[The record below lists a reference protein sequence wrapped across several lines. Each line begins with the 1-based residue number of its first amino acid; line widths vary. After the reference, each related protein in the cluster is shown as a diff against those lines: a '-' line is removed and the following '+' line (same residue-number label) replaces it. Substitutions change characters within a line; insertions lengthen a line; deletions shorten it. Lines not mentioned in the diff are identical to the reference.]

1 MMSSRSPESDVIT
14 PTPGAFRL
22 RWDVFLSFRGTDTRG
37 TITMGLYESL
47 QARGIRVFLD
57 DVGLER
63 GEEIA
68 RGLMKAIDDSA
79 AFIVIISENYAS
91 SHWCLE
97 ELAKICETRRLVLP
111 VFYLV
116 DPAQVRHQRGPFEA
130 GFASHQR
137 RFGENEVSK
146 WREALKKVGGIAG
159 LVFDGRE
166 DNLVRLLVQRVMKEL
181 SNIPLSVPEFAVGL
195 DERVEKVMN
204 VLQVQSNGVKVL
216 GLYGMGGVGKTT
228 LAKALFNA
236 LVNRFEHRCFISNVR
251 EVSSKHDGLVFLQSK
266 IIKDLFPGAGSPPIS
281 DVNVGISAIKGRVSE
296 NRVLLVLDDVDDVK
310 QLDALI
316 GKREWFYDGSR
327 VIITTRDIQVLPV
340 SHVNELY
347 EVRELYPSEALELF
361 SYHAWRINKPPENF
375 LNLSEKIVPLT
386 GRMPLALEV
395 FGSFLFGKRRVEE
408 WEDAVEKLRLI
419 RPQNLQDVLKISYDG
434 LDEEEKS
441 IFLDIAC
448 LFVQMGMK
456 REDVIDVLRGCG
468 FRGEIAIT
476 VLVQK
481 CLIKITEDNTL
492 WMHDQIRDMGRQIVV
507 HESLGDPGM
516 RSRLWDRAEIMA
528 VLEDHMGTRSIQGIV
543 LDFEDERFYKSKA
556 GSVFS
561 KNLQWRS
568 IITNVSGYIKQCL
581 KNYLQPQAEKNKEV
595 ILHTKSFEPMVNLR
609 QLQINNL
616 KLEGNFLPA
625 ELKWLQW
632 QGCPSERMPL
642 KSWPRELAVLDLK
655 NSKKIETL
663 CGWNGYK
670 VPENLMV
677 LNLSYCIQLTAIPD
691 LSGCQRL
698 EKIDLENCINLSKI
712 HESIGSLS
720 TLRSLNL
727 TRCSSLINLPIN
739 VSGLKNLERLF
750 LSGCSQLKS
759 LPENIGSLKSLKALH
774 ADDTAIAELPQ
785 SIFRLTKLERLVL
798 EGCQHL
804 RRLPSCIGL
813 LCSLQELSLYRSGLK
828 ELPDSVGSLNN
839 LERLNLMWC
848 ESLTVIPDSICNL
861 ISLAELLFDS
871 TAIKELP
878 STIGSLSYLRELS
891 VGNCKFLTKL
901 PNSIQNLASAVEL
914 QINGTAITN
923 LPDEIGEMKLLR
935 KLEIMNCKCLEY
947 LPESIGHL
955 ASLTTLN
962 MVNGSIRELPESTG
976 MLENLVTLRLN
987 KCRMLR
993 KLPASIGNLK
1003 SLYHFFMEETAVSN
1017 LPESFGMLSSLR
1029 TLRMAKRPDLN
1040 PSENSFLAEPGEN
1053 PSPFVLTSSFCN
1065 LTLLTELDARAW
1077 RISGK
1082 IPDEFEKLSQL
1093 ETLNLGQNNFHSLPS
1108 SLKGLSILKVLSLPN
1123 CTQLISL
1130 PSLPSSLIELNLENC
1145 SALETIHDMSN
1156 LERLQELK
1164 LTNCVEVVDIPGLES
1179 LKSLKRLYLSG
1190 CVACSSQI
1198 RKRLSKV
1205 ALRNLQN
1212 LSMPGGKLPEWL
1224 SGQTVSFSKPK
1235 YLELKG
1241 VLVGVVLSINHNIDI
1256 PNMKRDHMPGVID
1269 VQANVLK
1276 LGKTLY
1282 STVLNIRGVPRTD
1295 EEHIHLCRFHDYH
1308 QLIAFLK
1315 DADTFCVSKRN
1326 PPFDK
1331 GLELKKCGVHLIFEG
1346 DDDYDQDEESLDK
1359 GLQSV
1364 SEKLANFFNTYE
1376 GGGPGGPMY
1385 DNEDECQKEL
1395 EMLEQEPRS
1404 FRITLQSNFILLF
1417 LIGLF
1422 LSLCYMNWCCLEEI
1436 DTYFS

>member
-1 MMSSRSPESDVIT
+1 MSSQSPESDVIA

-22 RWDVFLSFRGTDTRG
+22 RWDVFLSFRGADTRG
-37 TITMGLYESL
+37 AITKGLHESL

-97 ELAKICETRRLVLP
+97 ELAKIRESRRLVLP
-111 VFYLV
+111 VFYRV
-116 DPAQVRHQRGPFEA
+116 DPSQVRHQTGPFEA

-137 RFGENEVSK
+137 RFGENKVSK
-146 WREALKKVGGIAG
+146 WREALKKVGGVAG
-159 LVFDGRE
+159 WVFNDSEE
-166 DNLVRLLVQRVMKEL
+166 DNLIRLLVQRVMKEL
-181 SNIPLSVPEFAVGL
+181 SNTPLGAPEFAVGL

-251 EVSSKHDGLVFLQSK
+251 EVSSKHDGLVSLQSK

-316 GKREWFYDGSR
+316 GKRELFYDGSR
-327 VIITTRDIQVLPV
+327 VIITTRDTKVLPER
-340 SHVNELY
+340 HVNELY
-347 EVRELYPSEALELF
+347 EIRELYSSEALELF
-361 SYHAWRINKPPENF
+361 SYHALRRNKPPEDF
-375 LNLSEKIVPLT
+375 LNLSEKIVSLT

-419 RPQNLQDVLKISYDG
+419 RPQHLQDVLKISYDG
-434 LDEEEKS
+434 LDEEEKC

-456 REDVIDVLRGCG
+456 RDDAIDVLRGCG
-468 FRGEIAIT
+468 YRSEIAIT

-481 CLIKITEDNTL
+481 CLIKFTDQDNIL
-492 WMHDQIRDMGRQIVV
+492 GMHDQIRDMGRQIVID
-507 HESLGDPGM
+507 ESLVDPGM
-516 RSRLWDRAEIMA
+516 RSRLWDRAENHGCF
-528 VLEDHMGTRSIQGIV
+528 EGTQ
-543 LDFEDERFYKSKA
+543 
-556 GSVFS
+556 
-561 KNLQWRS
+561 
-568 IITNVSGYIKQCL
+568 GYIKQSL
-581 KNYLQPQAEKNKEV
+581 KKYLQPQAEKNKEV
-595 ILHTKSFEPMVNLR
+595 ILHTKSFEPMINLR

-632 QGCPSERMPL
+632 QGCPLERLPL
-642 KSWPRELAVLDLK
+642 RTWPRELAVLDLK
-655 NSKKIETL
+655 NSNKIEIL
-663 CGWNGYK
+663 WGWNVYK

-677 LNLSYCIQLTAIPD
+677 LNLSYCTKLTVIPD

-698 EKIDLENCINLSKI
+698 EKIDLENCINLTKI

-727 TRCSSLINLPIN
+727 TRCSSLINLPLD

-813 LCSLQELSLYRSGLK
+813 LCSLQELSLYRSGLE

-861 ISLAELLFDS
+861 ISLTELLFDG

-878 STIGSLSYLRELS
+878 YSIGSLSYLRELS
-891 VGNCKFLTKL
+891 VGNCKFLTIL
-901 PNSIQNLASAVEL
+901 PTSIKNLASVVEL
-914 QINGTAITN
+914 QLNGTAITY

-935 KLEIMNCKCLEY
+935 KLEMMNCKCLEY
-947 LPESIGHL
+947 LPESISHL

-962 MVNGSIRELPESTG
+962 MVNGNIRELPESTG
-976 MLENLVTLRLN
+976 LLENLVTLRLN
-987 KCRMLR
+987 ECKMLR

-1003 SLYHFFMEETAVSN
+1003 SLYHFYMEKTDVSN
-1017 LPESFGMLSSLR
+1017 VPESFGMLSSLR
-1029 TLRMAKRPDLN
+1029 TLRMANSPDLN
-1040 PSENSFLAEPGEN
+1040 PNENSFLAEPEEN
-1053 PSPFVLTSSFCN
+1053 PSSFVLTSSFCN
-1065 LTLLTELDARAW
+1065 LTLLTELDAQAW

-1156 LERLQELK
+1156 LESLQELK
-1164 LTNCVEVVDIPGLES
+1164 LTNCVKVEDIPGLEG
-1179 LKSLKRLYLSG
+1179 LKSLRRLYLSD
-1190 CVACSSQI
+1190 CIACSSQI

-1205 ALRNLQN
+1205 ALRNFQN
-1212 LSMPGGKLPEWL
+1212 LSMPGGKLPEWF

-1235 YLELKG
+1235 NLELKG
-1241 VLVGVVLSINHNIDI
+1241 VIVGVVLSINHNIDI
-1256 PNMKRDHMPGVID
+1256 PNMKRDRMPSVID
-1269 VQANVLK
+1269 VLANVLK
-1276 LGKTLY
+1276 LGKSPF
-1282 STVLNIRGVPRTD
+1282 STTLNIRGVPRTD

-1346 DDDYDQDEESLDK
+1346 DDDYDGDEGSLDK

-1376 GGGPGGPMY
+1376 DGGPIY
-1385 DNEDECQKEL
+1385 Q
-1395 EMLEQEPRS
+1395 
-1404 FRITLQSNFILLF
+1404 
-1417 LIGLF
+1417 
-1422 LSLCYMNWCCLEEI
+1422 
-1436 DTYFS
+1436 